1 MAPMHDRPNGYA
13 VRVRRHLLV
22 WTLTIAISGSLSAG
36 CARFVP
42 PSATPIPPAAAE
54 QSAVPTSTNLG
65 SVEVSSYKGKP
76 LDTVASEPENSI
88 KGPQDIDRS
97 TYQLAI
103 TGKVKT
109 PLYLTYTQVR
119 AMPSYQKVTTLN
131 CVEGWSKT
139 YLWQGVRIRDLLSDA
154 GYDPAAKIVIFT
166 SYDGYSTSLPL
177 DYVVERELL
186 LAYAMNG
193 KEIPPER
200 GFPFQVVAEDR
211 LGYKWAKWVTGIEV
225 SDNGDY
231 QGYWEQR
238 GYDNDAKL
246 PGAE

>member
-1 MAPMHDRPNGYA
+1 M
-13 VRVRRHLLV
+13 RVGRQLLV
-22 WTLTIAISGSLSAG
+22 WTLMIVAVSLVAG

-42 PSATPIPPAAAE
+42 PSATSIPPAAAE

-65 SVEVSSYKGKP
+65 TVEVSSYKGKP

-88 KGPQDIDRS
+88 KGPQDIERS
-97 TYQLAI
+97 AYRLSV
-103 TGKVKT
+103 TGKVVK
-109 PLYLTYTQVR
+109 PLELTYAQVR
-119 AMPSYQKVTTLN
+119 AMPSFQKVTTLN

-139 YLWQGVRIRDLLSDA
+139 YLWQGVRIRDLLEKA
-154 GYDPAAKIVIFT
+154 GYSQDAKTVIFT

-177 DYVVERELL
+177 DYVVSRNLL

-193 KEIPPER
+193 REIPPER

-225 SDNGDY
+225 SDDANY
-231 QGYWEQR
+231 RGYWEQR
-238 GYDNDAKL
+238 GYDNGAAL
-246 PGAE
+246 PGGK